1 MRQDHVNLLGEPD
14 ESATN
19 RCCRLGE
26 NEGDLLADRE
36 EDDVDLL
43 VTRAEGAPDFLAEL
57 VKDEVDCPVEL
68 EDELDLL
75 AGLATPWSLCVRFQI
90 LVRELLRPLM
100 CLLG

>member
-1 MRQDHVNLLGEPD
+1 VRQDHVNLLGEPD

-43 VTRAEGAPDFLAEL
+43 VTREEGAPDFLL
-57 VKDEVDCPVEL
+57 S
-68 EDELDLL
+68 
-75 AGLATPWSLCVRFQI
+75 W
-90 LVRELLRPLM
+90 
-100 CLLG
+100 